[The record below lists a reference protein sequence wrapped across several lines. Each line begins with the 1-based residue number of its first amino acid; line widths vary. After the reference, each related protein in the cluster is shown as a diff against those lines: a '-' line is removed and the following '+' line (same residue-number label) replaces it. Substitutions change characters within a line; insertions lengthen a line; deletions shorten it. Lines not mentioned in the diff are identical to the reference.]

1 MANQLRI
8 AYDDFDGD
16 TKTTSIAA
24 RAEAYATQAAK
35 LDTLAVQ
42 IDLWSSGRPHRV
54 DHILNQADNGPG
66 KASSPVAQG
75 ASMLI
80 LEVQDTVT
88 GVIYREKVPMPNLTR
103 ANDAGGDPAWL
114 AVGQG
119 SNSLTIINPAHSGW
133 DTLKTAYD
141 AVGVS
146 PEGNDTELVR
156 AYVEE

>member
-1 MANQLRI
+1 MPNQLRVG
-8 AYDDFDGD
+8 YDDFDGD
-16 TKTTSIAA
+16 LKTTSIAV
-24 RAEAYATQAAK
+24 RDEAYATQAAK
-35 LDTLAVQ
+35 LATLTTQ
-42 IDLWSSGRPHRV
+42 IDLWSSGRAHRV

-75 ASMLI
+75 SLALI

-88 GVIYREKVPMPNLTR
+88 GVIYREKVPMPNLSR
-103 ANDAGGDPAWL
+103 ANDAGGDAAWL

-133 DTLKTAYD
+133 DTFKTAYD

-146 PEGNDTELVR
+146 PEGNDTELIR
-156 AYVEE
+156 AYIEE

>member
-1 MANQLRI
+1 MPNQLRI
-8 AYDDFDGD
+8 AYNDFDGD
-16 TKTTSIAA
+16 IKTTSIAA

-35 LDTLAVQ
+35 LSTLATQ
-42 IDLWSSGRPHRV
+42 IDLWSSGRAQRV

-75 ASMLI
+75 ALALV

-88 GVIYREKVPMPNLTR
+88 GVIYREKVPMPNLSR
-103 ANDAGGDPAWL
+103 ANDAGGDAAWL

-133 DTLKTAYD
+133 DSLKAAYD
-141 AVGVS
+141 DVGVS
-146 PEGNDTELVR
+146 PEGNDTELIR
-156 AYVEE
+156 AYIEE